1 MQHYL
6 IRHAHAVDLTPDAI
20 RPLSGK
26 GRAQVGRLG
35 EFLRGKKVL
44 VPDEIWHSPLLRAK
58 ETAVMIAQVLSF
70 TGPVREVSG
79 LEPEA
84 DPNVIAR
91 LLVGSGHSIAV
102 VGHEPHLGGLAS
114 ILIGG
119 HGARPVVHMK
129 KCAALAIEGG
139 GAYWQVGWH
148 LAPELFV

>member
-6 IRHAHAVDLTPDAI
+6 IRHAHAVDMTPDAV

-35 EFLRGKKVL
+35 DFLRGNEVF

-58 ETAVMIAQVLSF
+58 ETAVAIAQAVSF
-70 TGPVREVSG
+70 KGPVREVAG

-84 DPNVIAR
+84 DPSVIAR
-91 LLVGSGHSIAV
+91 LLGGSHRSIAV
-102 VGHEPHLGGLAS
+102 VGHEPHLGALAS
-114 ILIGG
+114 MLIGG
-119 HGARPVVHMK
+119 QRTRPVVHMK

-139 GAYWQVGWH
+139 GAHWQVSWH

>member
-26 GRAQVGRLG
+26 GRSQVGRLG
-35 EFLRGKKVL
+35 EFLRGTKVFS
-44 VPDEIWHSPLLRAK
+44 PDEIWHSPLLRAK
-58 ETAVMIAQVLSF
+58 ETAAAIGLALGF
-70 TGPVREVSG
+70 TGPVREVAG

-84 DPNVIAR
+84 DPGLIAQR
-91 LLVGSGHSIAV
+91 LRGSRRSIAV

-119 HGARPVVHMK
+119 NSERPVVHMK
-129 KCAALAIEGG
+129 KCAALAIEGE
-139 GAYWQVGWH
+139 GAHWQVSWH